1 MYIEIKSKDNER
13 FKYVKSLLKKKHR
26 NLEKKFIV
34 EGHRI
39 IKQALKVES
48 EVETVMFTEE
58 YLRSKDH
65 EELLLKLSD
74 AGVRI
79 FKVARPL
86 LDELSDTQHS
96 QGIIAVVRAKEYIL
110 QSELPKARFVLVLD
124 RIQDPGNM
132 GTIIRTA
139 DAAGVDA
146 VVMLKGCTDPY
157 SSKVLRS
164 TMGSI
169 FNMKLLLADESEA
182 TLKLI
187 RQSGFELVS
196 SMIETDTYYDE
207 IEFKKKTAL
216 VIGNEGSGI
225 EDWILKESDVHV
237 KIPIYGSAESLNAA
251 VAAGILMYRIAGF
264 IYCK

>member
-1 MYIEIKSKDNER
+1 MYIEIKSKDNEK

-39 IKQALKVES
+39 IKQALEVEA
-48 EVETVMFTEE
+48 EVETVMFIED
-58 YLRSKDH
+58 YLRNDGH
-65 EELLLKLSD
+65 EQLLMHLSEG
-74 AGVRI
+74 GVNI
-79 FKVARPL
+79 FKVTKAL
-86 LDELSDTQHS
+86 FDELTDTQHS
-96 QGIIAVVRAKEYIL
+96 QGIVAVVRAKEYTL
-110 QSELPKARFVLVLD
+110 EAELPKARFALVLD

-139 DAAGVDA
+139 DAAGVD
-146 VVMLKGCTDPY
+146 VVVLLKGCTDPY

-164 TMGSI
+164 TMGSV
-169 FNMKLLLADESEA
+169 FNMKLLFADESKVAVE
-182 TLKLI
+182 LI
-187 RQSGFELVS
+187 KQSGFTLVS
-196 SMIETDTYYDE
+196 SMLDTSTYYDE
-207 IEFKKKTAL
+207 IEFPQKTAL

-225 EDWILKESDVHV
+225 EDWILEESGVHV

-251 VAAGILMYRIAGF
+251 IAAGILMYRIAGF